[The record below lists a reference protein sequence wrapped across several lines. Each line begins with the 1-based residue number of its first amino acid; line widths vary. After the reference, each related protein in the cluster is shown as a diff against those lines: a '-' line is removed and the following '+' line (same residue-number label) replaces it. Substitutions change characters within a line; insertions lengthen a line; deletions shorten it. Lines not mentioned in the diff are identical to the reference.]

1 VESVIYRKCV
11 TIKIC
16 LTAVSPSKLY
26 FLMNQNFKV
35 DMYGICVST

>member
-1 VESVIYRKCV
+1 VIYRKCV

-26 FLMNQNFKV
+26 FFNEPKLQGRHVRNLRVNL
-35 DMYGICVST
+35 D